1 MCISSVLKVSVV
13 YSAPMVPFAASTT
26 VGHMAAIAAPC
37 QSTLTKKKKRQI
49 PCQFW
54 MWSWESKGKSRSHL
68 NMDNSEFLDFPVNPI
83 TEHGNE
89 SQRDRSRSRSP
100 NVPKMATFKRT
111 ESPNREACLGER
123 CIAICT
129 SSYCTQ

>member
-37 QSTLTKKKKRQI
+37 QSTLTKRRNAKFLASFGRGHG
-49 PCQFW
+49 
-54 MWSWESKGKSRSHL
+54 SRREKSRSHL

-89 SQRDRSRSRSP
+89 RQRDRSRSKSP

-111 ESPNREACLGER
+111 ESPNREACPGGR